1 MHNILSKKQLSAEI
15 FLFTIY
21 APLIAR
27 EREPGQFILLQLNT
41 EYGERIPLTIA
52 DASVENGTISIIFQT
67 AGNTTRKLSRLNVG
81 DEVPVIV
88 GPLGTPTHIEKV
100 GHIVCIGGG
109 IGIAPLF
116 PITQALHAAGNTI
129 TTIIGAQS
137 KDRLFYTDEMNA
149 ISDSVILCSDDGS
162 VGHKGF
168 VTEPLT
174 QICTENKPDLVIAIG
189 PAPMMQACCNVTRP
203 FDITTVVSL
212 NSIMIDG
219 TGMCGGCRV
228 TVDGTTKFVCVDGPE
243 FNGHTVEWGNMN
255 ARLNTF
261 KKQEKGHSCRLPKES
276 PDSKK
281 AGLI

>member
-1 MHNILSKKQLSAEI
+1 MHKILSKKQLSAEI
-15 FLFTIY
+15 FLFTID

-27 EREPGQFILLQLNT
+27 EREAGQFILLQLNA

-52 DASVENGTISIIFQT
+52 DASEEDGSISIIFQT
-67 AGNTTRKLSRLNVG
+67 AGNTTRKLSSLDVG
-81 DEVPVIV
+81 DSIPIIV
-88 GPLGTPTHIEKV
+88 GPLGTPTHIEKI

-137 KDRLFYTDEMNA
+137 KDRLFYTNEIKA
-149 ISDSVILCSDDGS
+149 ISDSVSLCTDDGS

-168 VTEPLT
+168 VTEPLAH
-174 QICTENKPDLVIAIG
+174 ICAENKPDMVIAIG
-189 PAPMMQACCNVTRP
+189 PAPMMQACCEVTRP
-203 FDITTVVSL
+203 FDINTVVSL

-255 ARLNTF
+255 ARLKTF
-261 KKQEKGHSCRLPKES
+261 KKQEKGHSCRLPKGATS
-276 PDSKK
+276 LPKG
-281 AGLI
+281 AL